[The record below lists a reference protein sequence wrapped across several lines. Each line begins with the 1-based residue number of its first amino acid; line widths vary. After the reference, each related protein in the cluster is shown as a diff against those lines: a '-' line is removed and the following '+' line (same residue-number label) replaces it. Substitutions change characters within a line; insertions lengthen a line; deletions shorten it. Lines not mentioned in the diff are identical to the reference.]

1 MFLGAKVLRGG
12 ARRPKNW
19 GQDKTIEAQK
29 EVLCSKAPVSLQN
42 GRRRR
47 NRRRPATGQYNNED
61 DSFDSG
67 REATGCITTYDSVK
81 LPIVWVALQK
91 RDKTKLRDF

>member
-1 MFLGAKVLRGG
+1 MYNMYDRFLAIRSETIV
-12 ARRPKNW
+12 
-19 GQDKTIEAQK
+19 IEAQK

-47 NRRRPATGQYNNED
+47 NRRRPATGQYNKEE

-81 LPIVWVALQK
+81 LAIVWVALQK
-91 RDKTKLRDF
+91 KR